1 MDSFASNIVLAGV
14 LVFVGGLL
22 ALGAQRAGQM
32 GAPRWLKLTGAW
44 SAAFAM
50 IAAIALVVVGVS
62 ALPGEGDVQNTDQYV
77 Q

>member
-1 MDSFASNIVLAGV
+1 MGSFASDVVIAGV

-32 GAPRWLKLTGAW
+32 GAPRWLKLGAAW

-50 IAAIALVVVGVS
+50 VAAVALVVVGVN
-62 ALPGEGDVQNTDQYV
+62 ALPGEGDVPNTDEYIR
-77 Q
+77 